1 MPHPFFGAK
10 DVCYIEKKVA
20 KKKPF
25 LARRAC
31 SSIPKEHRVEMKSP
45 KEMNIFALSRGHAE
59 GPVESAQRQ

>member
-31 SSIPKEHRVEMKSP
+31 SDYHYIIK
-45 KEMNIFALSRGHAE
+45 MNRGRRPNKTSEAA
-59 GPVESAQRQ
+59 S